1 MNKIF
6 VTGGA
11 GYIGSH
17 TVLVLLQQGYEV
29 TVMDNL
35 ENCSLDNL
43 HKVEEMAGKKVE
55 FIKGDIRDQEALRAA
70 LRPEHECVIHFA
82 AYKSVIESQSQPLR
96 YYENNVG
103 GSINLFKVML
113 EKGVKNVVF
122 SSTGAVYG
130 DPEKLPV
137 DESQPLK
144 PMNVYSRTKTMME
157 RILEDSAIL
166 GLNSVRLRYFNV
178 AGAVPGGEIGED
190 PMAMGNLIPRL
201 FMNLIGKHDLKVYGN
216 KFPTPDGTQIRDYIH
231 VVDLAEAHVAAI
243 KYLEKQPG
251 SIAINL
257 GTGQGTS
264 VLQLIQEVEKVTGRK
279 LTYDFGDPRAGETV
293 EVYADP
299 ALAAKLLDWKAKYDY
314 HAIIQHSWNWYQK
327 LPEFSSK

>member
-43 HKVEEMAGKKVE
+43 HKVEELAGKKVE
-55 FIKGDIRDQEALRAA
+55 FIQGDIRDQEALRAA

-103 GSINLFKVML
+103 GSIELFKVML
-113 EKGVKNVVF
+113 EKGIKNVVF
-122 SSTGAVYG
+122 SSSAAVYG
-130 DPEKLPV
+130 NPPKLPI
-137 DESQPLK
+137 DETLPLQ
-144 PMNVYSRTKTMME
+144 PMNVYARTKTMME
-157 RILEDSAIL
+157 KILEDSTVL

-178 AGAVPGGEIGED
+178 AGAVPDGQIGED
-190 PMAMGNLIPRL
+190 PMAMGNLVPRL

-243 KYLEKQPG
+243 KYLEEHPG
-251 SIAINL
+251 SQAINL
-257 GTGQGTS
+257 GTGNGTS
-264 VLQLIQEVEKVTGRK
+264 VLQLIQEVEQVTGRK
-279 LTYDFGDPRAGETV
+279 LNYSIADARPGEAI
-293 EVYADP
+293 ELYADP
-299 ALAAKLLDWKAKYDY
+299 SLAASLLNWKAKYDY
-314 HAIIQHSWNWYQK
+314 HAIIQHAWNWYQK
-327 LPEFSSK
+327 LPEFSTK